1 MSSEPGT
8 AYNTSTVP
16 FQGRRACRPKLL
28 LLLFC
33 TSRGYSIRTY
43 QCNPNFKTSRLVER
57 EKRCYDPIDNK
68 RLAHVQL
75 VNGHPRTLRSSGSC
89 HSIELERNPLT
100 MLRSVLLLV
109 TSLILGVVWIGISRV
124 WGQTR
129 VGFFVFILRL
139 LNLRRQLQWWQEL
152 VILSQQC
159 VLFWWQGNWARRSDR
174 LRQRDSVPVACQLKE
189 NLARIENHL
198 LA

>member
-16 FQGRRACRPKLL
+16 FQRPRAYRPKTCAAAVLHISWL
-28 LLLFC
+28 
-33 TSRGYSIRTY
+33 SIRTY
-43 QCNPNFKTSRLVER
+43 QCNTNFKKSRLVER

-68 RLAHVQL
+68 RLAHVHL

-139 LNLRRQLQWWQEL
+139 LNLRRRLQWWQEL

>member
-1 MSSEPGT
+1 MNQVQHTILAQFPSKGDVLT
-8 AYNTSTVP
+8 
-16 FQGRRACRPKLL
+16 GRKLVQL
-28 LLLFC
+28 LYC

-43 QCNPNFKTSRLVER
+43 QCNTNFKKSRLAER

>member
-1 MSSEPGT
+1 MNQVQHTILAQFPSKGHVLT
-8 AYNTSTVP
+8 
-16 FQGRRACRPKLL
+16 GRKLVQL
-28 LLLFC
+28 LYC

-43 QCNPNFKTSRLVER
+43 QCNTNFKTSRLVER

-139 LNLRRQLQWWQEL
+139 LNLRRRLQWWQEL

-159 VLFWWQGNWARRSDR
+159 VLFWWPGN
-174 LRQRDSVPVACQLKE
+174 
-189 NLARIENHL
+189 
-198 LA
+198 

>member
-1 MSSEPGT
+1 MNQVQHTILAQFPSKGHVLT
-8 AYNTSTVP
+8 
-16 FQGRRACRPKLL
+16 GRKLVQL
-28 LLLFC
+28 LYC

-43 QCNPNFKTSRLVER
+43 QCNTNFKTSRLVER

-139 LNLRRQLQWWQEL
+139 LNLRRRLQWWQEL

-189 NLARIENHL
+189 NLWRIGNHL